1 MILTPIIKNDFLSLF
16 DTERIIHEQDGILQY
31 SITSADGLVHMVY
44 IDPST
49 QLIGLTMSA
58 AAGSAMN
65 ITINKIVK
73 ITCHRDEP
81 VAKFCFYK
89 EDRSEPIAEFVVK
102 PSIYI
107 FANAE

>member
-1 MILTPIIKNDFLSLF
+1 MTLANIIRDDFLSLF
-16 DTERIIHEQDGILQY
+16 DTERIIDSHAHVVQY
-31 SITSADGLVHMVY
+31 SITSADGLVHKVY

-49 QLIGLTMSA
+49 QLVGLTMSA
-58 AAGSAMN
+58 PAGSAMN

-81 VAKFCFYK
+81 VAKFCFYQ
-89 EDRSEPIAEFVVK
+89 EDRAEPIAEFVVK